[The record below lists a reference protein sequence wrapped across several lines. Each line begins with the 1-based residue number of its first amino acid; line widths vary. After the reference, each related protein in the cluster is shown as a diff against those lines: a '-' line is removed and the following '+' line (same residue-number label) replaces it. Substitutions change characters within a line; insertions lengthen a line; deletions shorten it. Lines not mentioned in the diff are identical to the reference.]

1 MRNYVDAGS
10 FVLIAKTLKG
20 INLITNTPLKYF
32 YTLYKMRWNVFEV
45 MFNSV
50 NRHISK
56 IFAQQNLKLTN
67 RYHKKKPKSL
77 KSKDFKKAVVFK
89 KIVLI

>member
-1 MRNYVDAGS
+1 MRNYRLAYAGS
-10 FVLIAKTLKG
+10 FILIAKTLKG
-20 INLITNTPLKYF
+20 INLITNTPLKTF

-56 IFAQQNLKLTN
+56 IFA
-67 RYHKKKPKSL
+67 
-77 KSKDFKKAVVFK
+77 
-89 KIVLI
+89 

>member
-1 MRNYVDAGS
+1 
-10 FVLIAKTLKG
+10 
-20 INLITNTPLKYF
+20 
-32 YTLYKMRWNVFEV
+32 
-45 MFNSV
+45 MFNSI

-67 RYHKKKPKSL
+67 RYHKRKPKSL

-89 KIVLI
+89 KIVLNIG